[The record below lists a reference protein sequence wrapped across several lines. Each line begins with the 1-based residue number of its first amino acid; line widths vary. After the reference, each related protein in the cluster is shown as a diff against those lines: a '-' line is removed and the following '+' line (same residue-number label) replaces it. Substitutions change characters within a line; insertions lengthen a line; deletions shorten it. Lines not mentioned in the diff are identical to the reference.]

1 MHSAADLPAAS
12 GDDADPARPVALPAA
27 ASGGSSAFAE
37 ARPLAGIDLNLLVTL
52 DALLAE
58 RSVSGAARRLHLT
71 EPAVSRALGRIRRA
85 TGNPIL
91 VRAGNTMVPTPRA
104 LEIHAEVHDLV
115 QRAHA
120 VFAPVGAPD
129 LATLDRT
136 FTILSSDMLVATIGV
151 GLLDRLARQAP
162 RVRLRLLPE
171 PTPSADPLRD
181 GTADLEIGQID
192 STAPEIRVETLGADS
207 AIAVVRAGHPLT
219 EGPLTPQ
226 RLAAARHVVA
236 SRRGRLSGPID
247 EALAALGLRR
257 TVVASVSSHT
267 VALSL
272 VAHSDL
278 VGVAPRRLGR
288 DRLAALGLVP
298 LDLGLDLPSLSLC
311 LAWHPRYDADAPH
324 RWLRAQVRDVIR
336 ESITEDDY

>member
-1 MHSAADLPAAS
+1 MHSAADLPAAT
-12 GDDADPARPVALPAA
+12 GRDGRPIHPVLLPAA
-27 ASGGSSAFAE
+27 APGESAE
-37 ARPLAGIDLNLLVTL
+37 ARPLAGVDLNLLVTL

-71 EPAVSRALGRIRRA
+71 EPAVSRALGRIRKA
-85 TGNPIL
+85 TGDPIL
-91 VRAGNTMVPTPRA
+91 VRAGNAMVPTPRA
-104 LEIHAEVHDLV
+104 LEIHAEVHALV

-136 FTILSSDMLVATIGV
+136 FTILGSDMLVAAIGV
-151 GLLDRLARQAP
+151 DLLDRLARQAP
-162 RVRLRLLPE
+162 RVRLRFLPE

-192 STAPEIRVETLGADS
+192 STAPEIRVETLGEDS

-219 EGPLTPQ
+219 ERPLTPQ

-236 SRRGRLSGPID
+236 SRRGRLHGPID
-247 EALAALGLRR
+247 DALATLGLRR
-257 TVVASVSSHT
+257 AVVASVPSHT
-267 VALSL
+267 VALAL
-272 VAHSDL
+272 VAQSDL

-311 LAWHPRYDADAPH
+311 LAWHPRFDADASH

-336 ESITEDDY
+336 GSITQSEF

>member
-1 MHSAADLPAAS
+1 MHSAAARPAATG
-12 GDDADPARPVALPAA
+12 GDGETAHPVVLPVAAA
-27 ASGGSSAFAE
+27 GESAE

-85 TGNPIL
+85 TGDPIL

-115 QRAHA
+115 QRAHG
-120 VFAPVGAPD
+120 VFAPVGTPD
-129 LATLDRT
+129 LASLDRT
-136 FTILSSDMLVATIGV
+136 FTILGSDMLVASIGV

-162 RVRLRLLPE
+162 RVRLRFLPE

-192 STAPEIRVETLGADS
+192 STAPEIHVETLGEDS

-219 EGPLTPQ
+219 DGPLTPQ

-236 SRRGRLSGPID
+236 SRRGRLHGPID

-257 TVVASVSSHT
+257 AVAASVPSHT
-267 VALSL
+267 VALAL
-272 VAHSDL
+272 VARSDL

-288 DRLAALGLVP
+288 DSLAALGLVP
-298 LDLGLDLPSLSLC
+298 LDLGLDLPNLSLC
-311 LAWHPRYDADAPH
+311 LAWHPRFDADAPH

-336 ESITEDDY
+336 GSITQGES